1 MISQSRLCTW
11 RERLFKTRQKANKR
25 QSYDIDIE
33 AMIEETGCKSDN
45 SLDLKNPYF
54 RYNGA
59 VPQVS
64 TTANQP
70 TSEVILLSVK
80 LGVHLKFSIF
90 FHSVNLVHGQEQLLV
105 RLFLEMT
112 IDLNDFELV
121 KSSMNLKVF
130 VLFKLRFILLLS
142 NEMQ

>member
-1 MISQSRLCTW
+1 M
-11 RERLFKTRQKANKR
+11 FKTRQKANKR

-80 LGVHLKFSIF
+80 LGVLLKFFIF
-90 FHSVNLVHGQEQLLV
+90 FHSVNLVHGQEQVLV

-112 IDLNDFELV
+112 IDLNDFEIFHE
-121 KSSMNLKVF
+121 SQSF
-130 VLFKLRFILLLS
+130 CAF
-142 NEMQ
+142 